1 VRPKRT
7 FQSNTELVTLRDASS
22 YLTGSPQEGVAKK
35 SYVTATGQVMKRST
49 LGRMGTQLEYATL
62 DYDRL
67 GRLTSMTR
75 YQDAKRGANPV
86 TRHALRLT
94 GPASVAPGA

>member
-1 VRPKRT
+1 VVHPSTDESKELYPTCVQRT

-35 SYVTATGQVMKRST
+35 SYVTATGRVMKRST
-49 LGRMGTQLEYATL
+49 LGKDGTQLEYATL

-67 GRLTSMTR
+67 GRSR
-75 YQDAKRGANPV
+75 R
-86 TRHALRLT
+86 
-94 GPASVAPGA
+94 